1 MDKSHAIKTAN
12 EIIEIEDFSL
22 EVVPYTPDGTEQD
35 NDFEAGQKVF
45 RLIDNSGANW
55 GQIEHERFDNLASII
70 DRLEIYHGDFLE
82 PFEGGGGY
90 PELLAFINDDEA
102 TKVLFECSPED
113 YEKYLTADKTMDSDM
128 RYYSLYTKEDL
139 QDLTDVLQAFD
150 EGNIVADKNNWQIAR
165 GGYDLEFTVSY
176 QNEPIFDCIDHQLK
190 PYTENASKIMELMP
204 IIDTITEE
212 YKDVSFDPAIFG
224 IMHIKSAVR
233 SNYEQAGKRLTV
245 LVDDYDHV
253 MLGESQNYDSHGNYN
268 NQNDSLIMV
277 TDNPQ
282 QGKDFYHLLHG
293 AGSTADFNKVE
304 ELQLYGGLRNI
315 SDFLRFEEKLLDK
328 GIQKTQ
334 EFTLA
339 GVALTQDSF
348 NDYVGTKHPEFKAY
362 QDKLKTYIAPYG
374 VPQHDIP
381 AIDVKIA
388 KEMQKEHYSKD
399 RIAAAVEFGSPYSE
413 KDSAMRK
420 GYAQD
425 VLKGK
430 FKESIKGTYR

>member
-1 MDKSHAIKTAN
+1 MDKSHAIN
-12 EIIEIEDFSL
+12 
-22 EVVPYTPDGTEQD
+22 
-35 NDFEAGQKVF
+35 
-45 RLIDNSGANW
+45 
-55 GQIEHERFDNLASII
+55 
-70 DRLEIYHGDFLE
+70 
-82 PFEGGGGY
+82 
-90 PELLAFINDDEA
+90 
-102 TKVLFECSPED
+102 
-113 YEKYLTADKTMDSDM
+113 LTADKTMDSDF

-176 QNEPIFDCIDHQLK
+176 QNEPILDCIDHQLK
-190 PYTENASKIMELMP
+190 PYTENASKVMELMP

-212 YKDVSFDPAIFG
+212 YKDVSFDPAPFG

-245 LVDDYDHV
+245 LVDDYDQV

-277 TDNPQ
+277 TDSPQ
-282 QGKDFYHLLHG
+282 QGKEFYNLLHG
-293 AGSTADFNKVE
+293 TGSTADFNKVE

-328 GIQKTQ
+328 GVQKTQ
-334 EFTLA
+334 EFKLA

-362 QDKLKTYIAPYG
+362 QEKLKTYIAPYG

-420 GYAQD
+420 RYAQD

-430 FKESIKGTYR
+430 FKESFKGAYR